1 MGNVWINVNKKNED
15 WDCVDLCN
23 FVNQVYDGENSS
35 YFKEFSTKYRQNTD
49 VTDSAFNNLFKW
61 YAEQT
66 EVDDDILTSKFHIFV
81 KKWGSFYLANEQ
93 LNEKNKL

>member
-1 MGNVWINVNKKNED
+1 MDQCQQKNED

-49 VTDSAFNNLFKW
+49 VTVSIISLNLNCLE
-61 YAEQT
+61 Y
-66 EVDDDILTSKFHIFV
+66 SIFIF
-81 KKWGSFYLANEQ
+81 S
-93 LNEKNKL
+93 